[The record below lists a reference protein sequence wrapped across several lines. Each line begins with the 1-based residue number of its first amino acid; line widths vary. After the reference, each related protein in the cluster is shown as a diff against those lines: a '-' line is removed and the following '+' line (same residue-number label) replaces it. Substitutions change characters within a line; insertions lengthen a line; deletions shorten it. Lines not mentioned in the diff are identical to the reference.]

1 MNPLMN
7 PIELF
12 KRRQQVLLL
21 VVIGVL
27 VLIIVILMWVIKGD
41 SRKSSSESKL
51 DHKTSITTGAGRVNP
66 QEVWVH
72 KFTSEAELTNKRLE
86 ALEQMLDKL
95 FKMNTLSSIHQ
106 APIHQ
111 APIHQAPIHQAST
124 YKPTDSVN
132 SVLDETQ
139 KTFQTNAEELR
150 SDLDELKK
158 EESSHSQGT
167 SYHQGQVLPQPPTSS
182 LLPGGGTTNLTSI
195 SPTFQSKS
203 VQKVNI
209 RLHNS
214 KANTLLKTTDN
225 TIPAGAFAKAILL
238 GGVDASTS
246 IQSASDPR
254 PVLLRV
260 TDPGTLPRQ
269 FKSDLKG
276 CHVLAACYGD
286 ISSERVF
293 MRLEKLTCVERKTGE
308 VVEMNVQGYVAG
320 EDGRAGLRGSVVD
333 RAGESMRN
341 ALVGG
346 FFSGMGSFLSQ
357 AHNPVTFSPMNGL
370 AQTNPMTNE
379 AILKHGAAKGA
390 SNALEK
396 YADFYIK
403 RAEQLQP
410 VIQVA
415 AGRPVDIV
423 FSQGLAFG
431 DSAIRQAVG
440 KVNDQ
445 KRHQQVQTIE
455 EDHSSVQAWIPS
467 RSNSPQS
474 PSHGDSQ

>member
-1 MNPLMN
+1 MNN
-7 PIELF
+7 SINTGDLF
-12 KRRQQVLLL
+12 KRRQQVLFLA
-21 VVIGVL
+21 VIGVL
-27 VLIIVILMWVIKGD
+27 VVIIVILMWVIKGD
-41 SRKSSSESKL
+41 SRKTTSEAKL
-51 DHKTSITTGAGRVNP
+51 DHKTSLTTGASRVNP

-86 ALEQMLDKL
+86 ALEQLLDKL
-95 FKMNTLSSIHQ
+95 FKMNNSL
-106 APIHQ
+106 PIY
-111 APIHQAPIHQAST
+111 QASPYQPKDPESHVAGKNQQSSQT
-124 YKPTDSVN
+124 ETEGLRSELDQLKK
-132 SVLDETQ
+132 DET
-139 KTFQTNAEELR
+139 
-150 SDLDELKK
+150 
-158 EESSHSQGT
+158 SHLQLP
-167 SYHQGQVLPQPPTSS
+167 SYHHPDQLLPQPPISES
-182 LLPGGGTTNLTSI
+182 PDFSVSGKNGGGKGTSKGN
-195 SPTFQSKS
+195 SLAPLSLFQSKA

-209 RLHNS
+209 RLHHS

-246 IQSASDPR
+246 IQSSSDPR
-254 PVLLRV
+254 PVLLRL
-260 TDPGTLPRQ
+260 TDPGTLPRK

-320 EDGRAGLRGSVVD
+320 EDGRAGLRGTVVD

-357 AHNPVTFSPMNGL
+357 AHNPVTFSPMSGL
-370 AQTNPMTNE
+370 AQTNPLTNE
-379 AILKHGAAKGA
+379 SILKHGAAKGA

-431 DSAIRQAVG
+431 ESAIRQAVG

-445 KRHQQVQTIE
+445 KRHQQVQALE
-455 EDHSSVQAWIPS
+455 EDHRSVQTWIPS
-467 RSNSPQS
+467 EQNSSQS
-474 PSHGDSQ
+474 HSHGDS

>member
-1 MNPLMN
+1 MNT
-7 PIELF
+7 PIDLF

-21 VVIGVL
+21 TVIGIL
-27 VLIIVILMWVIKGD
+27 VIIIVILIWVIKGE
-41 SRKSSSESKL
+41 SKKSPSEAKL
-51 DHKTSITTGAGRVNP
+51 DHKTSLTTGTGRVNP

-72 KFTSEAELTNKRLE
+72 KFTNEAELTKKRLE
-86 ALEQMLDKL
+86 AIEQMLDKL
-95 FKMNTLSSIHQ
+95 LKMNGSLPVHQ
-106 APIHQ
+106 TST
-111 APIHQAPIHQAST
+111 HQASVHT
-124 YKPTDSVN
+124 LSPYKSKN
-132 SVLDETQ
+132 SESYAGGETQ
-139 KTFQTNAEELR
+139 NPFQTEAETLR
-150 SDLDELKK
+150 SELDQVKK
-158 EESSHSQGT
+158 DVGNTSQDT
-167 SYHQGQVLPQPPTSS
+167 SYQNDRSFPQPPIAEPSDSLVSGKRGSS
-182 LLPGGGTTNLTSI
+182 LAPLSQ
-195 SPTFQSKS
+195 FQSKA

-214 KANTLLKTTDN
+214 KANSLLKTTDN

-260 TDPGTLPRQ
+260 TDPGTLPRK

-276 CHVLAACYGD
+276 CHVLAASYGD

-370 AQTNPMTNE
+370 AQTNPLTNE
-379 AILKHGAAKGA
+379 SILKHGAAKGA

-431 DSAIRQAVG
+431 DSAIRHAVG
-440 KVNDQ
+440 KINDQ
-445 KRHQQVQTIE
+445 KRHQQIQTVE
-455 EDHSSVQAWIPS
+455 ENPTSVQAWIPE
-467 RSNSPQS
+467 
-474 PSHGDSQ
+474 DKTSQGESK

>member
-1 MNPLMN
+1 MNTS
-7 PIELF
+7 IDLF

-21 VVIGVL
+21 SVIGVL
-27 VLIIVILMWVIKGD
+27 IVIIVILIWIIKGE
-41 SRKSSSESKL
+41 SRKSISEAKL
-51 DHKTSITTGAGRVNP
+51 DHKTSLTTGTGRINP
-66 QEVWVH
+66 QEIWVH
-72 KFTSEAELTNKRLE
+72 KFTNEAELTKKRLE
-86 ALEQMLDKL
+86 AVEQMLDKL
-95 FKMNTLSSIHQ
+95 LKMNSSLPIPQ
-106 APIHQ
+106 ASS
-111 APIHQAPIHQAST
+111 HQASVHQALP
-124 YKPTDSVN
+124 YKPKGLEDRAG
-132 SVLDETQ
+132 DETQ
-139 KTFQTNAEELR
+139 KPFETEAETLR
-150 SDLDELKK
+150 SELGQVQK
-158 EESSHSQGT
+158 EEGSPSELT
-167 SYHQGQVLPQPPTSS
+167 SYQNDHFLPKAS
-182 LLPGGGTTNLTSI
+182 LSEFSGLSEPSASLVSGKKGGSLTPLSQ
-195 SPTFQSKS
+195 FQSKA

-214 KANTLLKTTDN
+214 KASSLLKTTDN

-260 TDPGTLPRQ
+260 TDPGTLPRR

-276 CHVLAACYGD
+276 CHVLAASYGD

-293 MRLEKLTCVERKTGE
+293 MRLEKLTCVEGKTGE
-308 VVEMNVQGYVAG
+308 VVEMNVQGYVVG

-333 RAGESMRN
+333 KAGESMRN

-370 AQTNPMTNE
+370 AQTNPLTNE
-379 AILKHGAAKGA
+379 AILKSGAAKGT

-431 DSAIRQAVG
+431 DSAIRQTIG
-440 KVNDQ
+440 KINDQ
-445 KRHQQVQTIE
+445 KRHQQIQTVE
-455 EDHSSVQAWIPS
+455 ENPSSVQAWIPE
-467 RSNSPQS
+467 
-474 PSHGDSQ
+474 DKTSQGEAK